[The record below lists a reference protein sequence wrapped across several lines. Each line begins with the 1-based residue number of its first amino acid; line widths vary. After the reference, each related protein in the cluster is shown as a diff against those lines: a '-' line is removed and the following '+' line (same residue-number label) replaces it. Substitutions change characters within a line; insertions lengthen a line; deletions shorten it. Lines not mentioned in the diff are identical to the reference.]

1 MWGQRLGLER
11 IGGLLER
18 LGSPERAVPTVLIAG
33 TNGKGSTATFLSS
46 ILRASGARVG
56 LYTSPHLESVQE
68 RIRIDG
74 LAIEAEPL
82 LAALFRVLEAA
93 PQDGE
98 RPTYFE
104 ALTAAAFLHFAA
116 ERVDVTVAEVGLG
129 GRLDATNS
137 SDPILSVITAIGYDH
152 EEHLGSRLA
161 QIAREKAGI
170 LRPGREA
177 LACSTNDEV
186 RAALLVA
193 ANEAGSKLRFVED
206 EVTVAASGR
215 SAFGDRWGFRV
226 RTPEAEYDLLSRL
239 RGHHQAINLALAVRA
254 AERLRT
260 LRLARIDRVSV
271 EVGVDRA
278 CWPGRLETVDLPG
291 GVRVLLDGAHNA
303 GGMAALAD
311 YLRSVT
317 APAGR
322 DLLFGALQ
330 GKRAES
336 TLRLLVPMF
345 ERVTLT
351 EPPSPK
357 ALPADEL
364 VGSAPGAD
372 LRPAVSEALG
382 AALEA
387 VGERE
392 LVVCGSLYLVGEVRM
407 LLRQRFGVPVA
418 AATLAT
424 A

>member
-11 IGGLLER
+11 IRGLLER
-18 LGSPERAVPTVLIAG
+18 LASPELAVPTVLVAG

-68 RIRIDG
+68 RIRVDG
-74 LAIEAEPL
+74 VAIEAEPL
-82 LAALFRVLEAA
+82 LAALSRVLEAA
-93 PQDGE
+93 PEDGE

-104 ALTAAAFLHFAA
+104 ALTAAAFLHFASA
-116 ERVDVTVAEVGLG
+116 RVDVTVAEVGLG

-137 SDPILSVITAIGYDH
+137 SQPALSVITAIGYDH

-170 LRPGREA
+170 LRPGRQA
-177 LACSTNDEV
+177 LACAANDEV
-186 RAALLVA
+186 REALLRA
-193 ANEAGSKLRFVED
+193 AGEAGSDLRFVED
-206 EVTVAASGR
+206 EVTVAVLGPSASGE
-215 SAFGDRWGFRV
+215 RWDFHL
-226 RTPEAEYDLLSRL
+226 RTPEAEYEVHSRL
-239 RGHHQAINLALAVRA
+239 RGRHQAINLALAVRA
-254 AERLRT
+254 AEQLRT

-271 EVGVDRA
+271 EAGVDRA

-291 GVRVLLDGAHNA
+291 GGRVLLDGAHNE
-303 GGMAALAD
+303 GGVVALAD
-311 YLRSVT
+311 YLRSVV

-357 ALPADEL
+357 ALPAEEL
-364 VGSAPGAD
+364 EGSAPGAAV
-372 LRPAVSEALG
+372 RPRVADALG
-382 AALEA
+382 AALE
-387 VGERE
+387 GGGQRE
-392 LVVCGSLYLVGEVRM
+392 LVVCGSLYLVGAVRM

-418 AATLAT
+418 AAALAT
-424 A
+424 G